1 MAINNPY
8 AKYQSQSVN
17 TATKEE
23 LTLMLYE
30 GCVKFINRAIIG
42 IEDKNIEMA
51 NNNILK
57 AQDIIQELNMTL
69 NMDYEIA
76 QSMRSLYTYM
86 LEQLMEANLKKDKV
100 ILEEVKGY
108 AADFRDT
115 WKEAMKRARMGK

>member
-69 NMDYEIA
+69 NMDYEIS

-86 LEQLMEANLKKDKV
+86 LEQLMEANLKKDKE
-100 ILEEVKGY
+100 ILAEIKGY
-108 AADFRDT
+108 AVDFRDT